1 MTKRRNNHSIT
12 TVILLTALLVSCGG
26 EGTSDTTGTVTAA
39 DNSTIT
45 AAVTE
50 AGLQSTVE
58 AVDFGGEN
66 IHFLLYSNSDYQN
79 SAMDVAAD
87 ETNGE
92 TLNDAVFLRND
103 RLIEKFN
110 IDITWE
116 DPGSATV
123 AAMQLKK
130 AVLGGDDSY
139 DISFLSTYESTLA
152 GIDGR
157 MLDMNTVPHI
167 TLENPWWNG
176 RMAEDTAIMGVNY
189 FYIGDMNLDT
199 WTQSYVTYFS
209 KTLAE
214 SYDME
219 DFYDIVRRGE
229 WTFETLDAL
238 TRTIYR
244 DVNGNGDYDE
254 NDLYGLTACSVCIDC
269 FWAASG
275 INMVVKDSDGV
286 PSYMFDDQFYDM
298 YDRIVNL
305 LQAPEMLYT
314 DRPQYTSK
322 RDTYDRGAFMEDR
335 ALFFIEGL
343 CVAGKLLRS
352 METDYGILPLPKY
365 DTAQENYRTYS
376 HTTHN
381 STVSLPTTSA
391 DKIDMLG
398 MILEDMAFYS
408 MELVRPAY
416 YENMLSAKLAR
427 DEESIEMLEI
437 ITTNVS
443 YDLMFVLNHNFA
455 FQQLR
460 GALNN
465 SQAAASFIQKHQKS
479 LDSAIEKQI
488 TSIRENIAQ

>member
-1 MTKRRNNHSIT
+1 MKRVNQSRMAA
-12 TVILLTALLVSCGG
+12 ILLLSALLASCGG
-26 EGTSDTTGTVTAA
+26 EGGADTTEAVSTA
-39 DNSTIT
+39 DSLQTT
-45 AAVTE
+45 EAVTE
-50 AGLQSTVE
+50 AGPQSTVE
-58 AVDFGGEN
+58 AKDFGGEN
-66 IHFLLYSNSDYQN
+66 VHFLLYSNSDYQN
-79 SAMDVAAD
+79 SAMDVAAE

-92 TLNDAVFLRND
+92 ALNDAVFLRND
-103 RLIEKFN
+103 KLIEKFN

-116 DPGSATV
+116 DPGNATI
-123 AAMQLKK
+123 AANKLKQ

-139 DISFLSTYESTLA
+139 DISFISTYESTLA

-176 RMAEDTAIMGVNY
+176 RMAKDTAIMDVNY
-189 FYIGDMNLDT
+189 FFIGDMNLDT
-199 WTQSYVTYFS
+199 WTQSYVTYYS
-209 KTLAE
+209 KTVAANHDIDGL
-214 SYDME
+214 
-219 DFYDIVRRGE
+219 YDIVRNGE
-229 WTFETLDAL
+229 WTFDKLDEL
-238 TRTIYR
+238 TRTVYR
-244 DVNGNGDYDE
+244 DVNGNGAYDE

-275 INMVVKDSDGV
+275 INMIVKDAEGV
-286 PSYMFDDQFYDM
+286 PSYSFDSQFYDM

-305 LQAPEMLYT
+305 LQAPQMLYT

-343 CVAGKLLRS
+343 CVAGNLLRS

-365 DTAQENYRTYS
+365 DAAQANYRTYS

-381 STVSLPTTSA
+381 STVSLPVTSA
-391 DKIDMLG
+391 GKVDMLG

-416 YENMLSAKLAR
+416 YENMLNAKLAR

-460 GALNN
+460 GALNRSDN
-465 SQAAASFIQKHQKS
+465 AASFIEKQEKLLNS
-479 LDSAIEKQI
+479 SIEKQI
-488 TSIRENIAQ
+488 TSIRENLAQ